1 MAKIV
6 HMIIGAVGTG
16 KTHLTSIL
24 SKAWDVKILSA
35 DDIEIGCKGKI
46 DESDIDGEIMECFF
60 WQLDQEDSF
69 ILDGLNLTI
78 DGRKTYIRQAKASG
92 FDVYVYDLGP
102 GNKQSLER
110 RLRDNRGI
118 SKERW
123 VELAK
128 SNIESYQKPTKKL
141 EGMNKLYTLY

>member
-1 MAKIV
+1 MEKIL

-16 KTHLTSIL
+16 KTHLTNIL
-24 SKAWDVKILSA
+24 SKAWNVEILSA
-35 DDIEIGCKGKI
+35 DDIETKCKG
-46 DESDIDGEIMECFF
+46 EMTEADIDGEIMECFF
-60 WQLDQEDSF
+60 GMLDQENSF

-78 DGRKTYIRQAKASG
+78 DGRKIYIDHAKASG
-92 FDVYVYDLGP
+92 FKVYVYDLGP

-123 VELAK
+123 IELAQ
-128 SNIESYQKPTKKL
+128 SNIESYQKPTKKI
-141 EGMNKLYTLY
+141 EKMDKLYTLY